1 MELDNDI
8 FWPTALPKTAD
19 CFNVRHKLDIAAVAV
34 HPVLHRSSDEYAP
47 FVSISTVK
55 RAAEAKV
62 KNFLRSDFSTDGP
75 TITIDCVN
83 PDFSPL
89 DKSRV
94 YTVDFSEN
102 SGTLRFDNRN
112 NLERWVWD
120 LIAYQVVASV
130 RGLIVH
136 ANSMKNIPQIWLTW
150 SSVGFIDPKM
160 EDPNLALLKGVGNFF
175 DTIDS
180 DSVHEDEVLG
190 WIKHISSTKI
200 TRI

>member
-8 FWPTALPKTAD
+8 FWPPALPKTAD
-19 CFNVRHKLDIAAVAV
+19 GARHKLDIAAAAV
-34 HPVLHRSSDEYAP
+34 HPVLHRSPDEYLP

-55 RAAEAKV
+55 GEAATKV
-62 KNFLRSDFSTDGP
+62 KNFLQGDFSTDGP
-75 TITIDCVN
+75 VITIDCAN

-89 DKSRV
+89 DKSRI

-102 SGTLRFDNRN
+102 SGALRFVNRN
-112 NLERWVWD
+112 TVERWVWD

-136 ANSMKNIPQIWLTW
+136 ANSMKNIPQVWCTW
-150 SSVGFIDPKM
+150 SSVGFIDPKV
-160 EDPNLALLKGVGNFF
+160 EDPNFALLRGVGRFF
-175 DTIDS
+175 DTIDP
-180 DSVHEDEVLG
+180 DSVNEGEVLG
-190 WIKHISSTKI
+190 WIKHISATKI